1 MTQFRYSSTT
11 LETIRF
17 DHEPTPRERVNLLAS
32 GWERHPHERR
42 LYLLKRGV
50 KCMRLSQVDGFVLP
64 QEADWF
70 DPDVR
75 AALR

>member
-1 MTQFRYSSTT
+1 MTTFRYSSTT

-17 DHEPTPRERVNLLAS
+17 GIEPTAHERVNLLAS
-32 GWERHPHERR
+32 GWERHPFERR
-42 LYLLKRGV
+42 LYLLKRGL
-50 KCMRLSQVDGFVLP
+50 KAMRLSQLDSFVLP